1 MFGRTLLALK
11 EKGLKFN
18 VSMLGKVCQ
27 DFPASLT
34 KVKEELAENILNW
47 GYVPSRVD
55 YVKVLHQADVVVST
69 AKHEFFGVAM

>member
-1 MFGRTLLALK
+1 LLALK

-27 DFPASLT
+27 DIPESLS
-34 KVKEELAENILNW
+34 KAKEELGENILNW
-47 GYVPSRVD
+47 GYVPSRSD